1 MSDKRIRDE
10 LIRFCLR
17 KLEKLECKVPKPN
30 DQIKKVESDLIS
42 LPPSVIADHEIS
54 NILTD
59 DEDEDE
65 YHEIITDDE
74 SFEEDGGDTRLFI
87 PNTVAF
93 LKSEGFETPKN
104 LISSDKI
111 VKLCSDN
118 NLVLRIAL
126 YKILGDLIMK
136 GISQLLK

>member
-1 MSDKRIRDE
+1 MSDKRIRNE

-30 DQIKKVESDLIS
+30 LQIKKVESDLIS
-42 LPPSVIADHEIS
+42 LPPCDVITDDEDS

-59 DEDEDE
+59 DEDEQF
-65 YHEIITDDE
+65 HEIITDDE
-74 SFEEDGGDTRLFI
+74 SYEEDGGDTRLFI
-87 PNTVAF
+87 PNTVAY

-136 GISQLLK
+136 GISQLFK

>member
-1 MSDKRIRDE
+1 MSEKRIRNE

-17 KLEKLECKVPKPN
+17 KLAKLECKVPKIN
-30 DQIKKVESDLIS
+30 CQIKKVESDLIS
-42 LPPSVIADHEIS
+42 SSSCVVITDDES
-54 NILTD
+54 TYTVTD
-59 DEDEDE
+59 DEDEQF
-65 YHEIITDDE
+65 HEIVTDDE
-74 SFEEDGGDTRLFI
+74 CFEEDGGDTHFLI

-93 LKSEGFETPKN
+93 LKSEGFEPPKN
-104 LISSDKI
+104 LISSEKN

-136 GISQLLK
+136 GISQLFK